1 MVKAIL
7 LWIAL
12 VIVFATIAVE
22 LIAADET
29 RQVEMSKDQ
38 I

>member
-1 MVKAIL
+1 MAKAIL
-7 LWIAL
+7 IWLAL
-12 VIVFATIAVE
+12 VLVFATIAVE